1 MEFSAR
7 IKLDCKIYI
16 KTLSSIYGV
25 GDVDILKVLN
35 KRETAITHS
44 LPQGTAIMKLQL
56 NLTSNCLENSQ
67 TPR

>member
-35 KRETAITHS
+35 KRENSNYPQSASGYSHYEITVKS
-44 LPQGTAIMKLQL
+44 DV
-56 NLTSNCLENSQ
+56 
-67 TPR
+67 